1 MRELRVLVRLK
12 AQDTFPYE
20 LGYHHTFQGFIYGL
34 LRGTD
39 FQFLHDRP
47 QYKFFCFSNLVPPSR
62 VISRD
67 SLKTLLISSPNDA
80 FIRILQEKLV
90 ARQGSPVRLGAMM
103 FKIVEAEAYRPR
115 LTSSAIQEITLMS
128 GTPIVVRIPSYRL
141 KEYDIQPRRDY
152 RFVYWRSE
160 YTPTSFM
167 KQLEENLWKKY
178 CEYFSAK
185 EQPDLMLFER
195 LKFRKQVAVPLK
207 MRGEESTI
215 IGTLWDFQFDPMDDM
230 KRRILQFGLDAGF
243 GEMNSLGFGFMNVQ
257 ESKTDIKSHL
267 VN

>member
-47 QYKFFCFSNLVPPSR
+47 RYKFFCFSNLVPPTHM
-62 VISRD
+62 ISQD
-67 SLKTLLISSPNDA
+67 SLRTLMISSPDES
-80 FIRILQEKLV
+80 FIETIQKRLLDL
-90 ARQGSPVRLGAMM
+90 QGSTIRLGSMTFRVAEVES
-103 FKIVEAEAYRPR
+103 FKPV
-115 LTSSAIQEITLMS
+115 LTSSSLQETALTS
-128 GTPIVVRIPSYRL
+128 GTPIVVRIPPYRW
-141 KEYDIQPRRDY
+141 KEYGIQPKRNY

-160 YTPTSFM
+160 HTPTTFI

-185 EQPDLMLFER
+185 EQPDMQLFEK
-195 LKFRKQVAVPLK
+195 LKFRKQVAVPLR
-207 MRGEESTI
+207 MRDRESTV
-215 IGTLWDFQFDPMDDM
+215 IGTLWDFPFGPMDHV
-230 KRRILQFGLDAGF
+230 KRQILQFGLDAGF
-243 GEMNSLGFGFMNVQ
+243 GEMNSLGFGFMNIREPGTRQ
-257 ESKTDIKSHL
+257 EAKTS
-267 VN
+267 